1 MHENHGED
9 EVQLPLPNPPPN
21 VINLDSKAIVV
32 QVITPCPFF
41 PPLPSP
47 KKPSKA
53 KRFPFIVLPRHT
65 WVHGEV
71 NSYFT
76 NFLTYKSITKFL
88 EFVEFYHVDHSDVMF
103 IEFCS
108 KDECVLMPA
117 SPNKTPFMCV
127 YFTLFSHLHFIV
139 NFDKF

>member
-32 QVITPCPFF
+32 QVTTPCPFL
-41 PPLPSP
+41 PLLPSP

-65 WVHGEV
+65 WVHGEA

-88 EFVEFYHVDHSDVMF
+88 
-103 IEFCS
+103 
-108 KDECVLMPA
+108 
-117 SPNKTPFMCV
+117 
-127 YFTLFSHLHFIV
+127 
-139 NFDKF
+139 